1 MNALAL
7 IDSKSHIAS
16 EPSMNLGASN
26 NLTTHFTIAL
36 QNSNPFAVTYELSH
50 SPSVTVLSTSKS
62 NKAFK
67 FFPPYSHVYLDP
79 AFPASVTVP
88 ADSLIE
94 ISIDFVIPTQLSS
107 ELGPIF
113 QGKILLQGNNG
124 DKLGVPYVGTLTDN
138 MGAWTNEPTIYGIEK
153 GIAYEVKQDSV
164 VNVSL
169 SSVPQIMFANQD
181 GASYLTFGL
190 VEEGYTLAQFTAP
203 LVPGS
208 NGFINH
214 LYGDGISYMF
224 PMPFVG
230 RSEDDAAIP
239 IHMFSNG
246 SAIASGKYRVLGA
259 MLPASYLPGTSL
271 EHWVTYLSDPFEY
284 VVEQTLEEDKPD
296 SINAIFGER
305 SLVSAVTSTSELGS
319 PYEPIQLMITLRY
332 KQNIAKG
339 TVAEIKLPQELSSLP
354 SWYYGWDSRYS
365 NTANITI
372 SSSNVLTM
380 TFLEDVDT
388 NDLSGTI
395 NLLCSLKNPE
405 AFTQPGRYFFS
416 FEVDGVPSLAFLN
429 LKGIDQTIPT
439 AHSNRIDSSGTRWL
453 DVDIPVGLGDWTKI
467 NLTATITAGQDDIS
481 FSAQNP
487 TLVESTSLDSLNNI
501 SAAVDCTSVSHSAT
515 SFQDHTISSLT
526 RVSATNGNLRASF
539 ALSGQVEVGSE
550 YRIAVTLHA
559 LFSSET
565 DDFVFNLNTILNSTP
580 GLAGTTGVTFKI
592 VYSDELEGV
601 KYQDS
606 DVNGT
611 ASRYIADRYRKIN
624 GEEYQYINEAAYR
637 YINQEA
643 NRYINK
649 DYQLIS
655 EAYRLINQNPDAVNK
670 EYQLITEAYKLI
682 YMLINNDPVS
692 DEDYKVINE
701 AYQLISLD
709 DMSAQ
714 GQDFQEAY
722 MLISKLMDKSY
733 KVSSDDVQV
742 IDQAYR
748 LINVEY
754 RVSTGVIDKDYQ
766 LINEAYQLIYKL
778 INKEIVS
785 DEDYK
790 VINEAYQL
798 ISTDMGGEGS
808 QIFSEAYRLISRLV
822 DKNYVVSD
830 ADFKVIDEAYRL
842 INVDYKAASGDSQVF
857 SEAYRL
863 IYKLINKESV
873 TDEDYK
879 AFNEAYKLINVDSQ
893 ANSQGSQVFSEAY
906 RLINKL
912 TDTNYKV
919 SKEDYKVIS
928 EAYHLINVDYRLV
941 SSAYKLIN
949 TDYRLGNAAYK
960 LINTDGYR
968 KINHDAY
975 RYLDS
980 AQPLAEPD
988 TSFDFTAFQNSGL
1001 ATAGYR
1007 YSTEAMRYRRM
1018 GLNAYRY
1025 MALAGYRRA
1034 ELNGFQRLAEN
1045 NVLHMEANAFRY
1057 LKSSGMASLSNRNMD
1072 AERYRRASS
1081 GQF

>member
-1 MNALAL
+1 MAPLIQQGGGFVNAVAV
-7 IDSKSHIAS
+7 IDLKSHIAS

-36 QNSNPFAVTYELSH
+36 RNSNPFAVTYELSH

-79 AFPASVTVP
+79 TFPSSVTVP

-94 ISIDFVIPTQLSS
+94 ISVDFSIPTQLSS

-138 MGAWTNEPTIYGIEK
+138 MGAWTNEPAVYGIEK
-153 GIAYEVKQDSV
+153 GVAYEVKQNSI

-169 SSVPQIMFANQD
+169 LSVPQLMFANQD

-190 VEEGYTLAQFTAP
+190 VEEDYTLDRFTVP
-203 LVPGS
+203 LVPGT

-214 LYGDGISYMF
+214 LYGDGILYMF
-224 PMPFVG
+224 PMPYVG

-259 MLPASYLPGTSL
+259 MLPASFLPGTSL
-271 EHWVTYLSDPFEY
+271 DHWVTYLSEPFEY
-284 VVEQTLEEDKPD
+284 VVEQTLDTDKPD
-296 SINAIFGER
+296 NINAIFGER

-319 PYEPIQLMITLRY
+319 PYEPIQLMIALRY
-332 KQNIAKG
+332 KQTIGKG
-339 TVAEIKLPQELSSLP
+339 TVAEIKLPQELTSLP

-372 SSSNVLTM
+372 SPSNVLTI
-380 TFLEDVDT
+380 TFLEDVHT

-395 NLLCSLKNPE
+395 NILCSLKNPE
-405 AFTQPGRYFFS
+405 AYTQTGRYFFS
-416 FEVDGVPSLAFLN
+416 FEVDGAHSLAFLN

-439 AHSNRIDSSGTRWL
+439 AHSNRIDFNGIRWL
-453 DVDIPVGLGDWTKI
+453 DVDIPSELGDWTKI
-467 NLTATITAGQDDIS
+467 NFTATITAGQDDIF
-481 FSAQNP
+481 FSAQDP
-487 TLVESTSLDSLNNI
+487 TLVESTGLDRLNNI
-501 SAAVDCTSVSHSAT
+501 SAAIDCTSVTHTST
-515 SFQDHTISSLT
+515 SFQDHVISSLT
-526 RVSATNGNLRASF
+526 LLSTTNGTLRVSF
-539 ALSGQVEVGSE
+539 PLSGQVEAGSE
-550 YRIAVTLHA
+550 YRIAVTLRT
-559 LFSSET
+559 LFTSES
-565 DDFVFNLNTILNSTP
+565 DDLVFNLNTILNSTP

-592 VYSDELEGV
+592 VYSDELEGA
-601 KYQDS
+601 KYQDGY
-606 DVNGT
+606 VNGT
-611 ASRYIADRYRKIN
+611 AARYIGERYRKIN
-624 GEEYQYINEAAYR
+624 GEEYQYMNEAAYL

-655 EAYRLINQNPDAVNK
+655 EAYRLINKNPDAVDK
-670 EYQLITEAYKLI
+670 DYQLINGAYRLI
-682 YMLINNDPVS
+682 YKLINNDPVS
-692 DEDYKVINE
+692 DEDYKKISE
-701 AYQLISLD
+701 AYQLISVD
-709 DMSAQ
+709 DMSGK
-714 GQDFQEAY
+714 GQDFKEAY
-722 MLISKLMDKSY
+722 MLISRLMDKNY
-733 KVSSDDVQV
+733 KVSSEDVQV
-742 IDQAYR
+742 INQAYR

-766 LINEAYQLIYKL
+766 LINEAYKLIYKL
-778 INKEIVS
+778 INKEAVS

-790 VINEAYQL
+790 VINEAYRL
-798 ISTDMGGEGS
+798 ISTNMNGESS
-808 QIFSEAYRLISRLV
+808 QVFSEAYKLISRLV
-822 DKNYVVSD
+822 DKNYEVNEN
-830 ADFKVIDEAYRL
+830 DFRVINEAYHL
-842 INVDYKAASGDSQVF
+842 ISVDYKAASGDSKLF
-857 SEAYRL
+857 SKAYQL

-873 TDEDYK
+873 TAEDYK
-879 AFNEAYKLINVDSQ
+879 AFNEAYKLINTDSQ

-906 RLINKL
+906 RLISKL
-912 TDTNYKV
+912 ADTNYQV
-919 SKEDYKVIS
+919 SNEDYKVIS
-928 EAYHLINVDYRLV
+928 EAYHLINVDYRLA
-941 SSAYKLIN
+941 SPDYKLIN
-949 TDYRLGNAAYK
+949 TDYRLSSAAYK

-975 RYLDS
+975 MSLDS
-980 AQPLAEPD
+980 SQPLAEPD
-988 TSFDFTAFQNSGL
+988 ADFGSAAFQASEP
-1001 ATAGYR
+1001 ATAGYS
-1007 YSTEAMRYRRM
+1007 YSTEAMQYRRM

-1034 ELNGFQRLAEN
+1034 DLNGFQRLAEN

-1057 LKSSGMASLSNRNMD
+1057 LKSSGMVSTRS
-1072 AERYRRASS
+1072 RR
-1081 GQF
+1081 